1 MKIANCFSASLPTL
15 RSVRQGVS
23 LINAN
28 KSQTYAIL
36 ATRDTN
42 HFQNWLRD
50 RLHKIFHWMTDTTL
64 KLNASKSEF
73 VIIGRVNVAC
83 LFESIWC
90 AQYVEIRFLMCQSL
104 DCM

>member
-1 MKIANCFSASLPTL
+1 MK
-15 RSVRQGVS
+15 RVGVKSVIDQTWTYNLNHQVY
-23 LINAN
+23 AN

-42 HFQNWLRD
+42 HFQRG
-50 RLHKIFHWMTDTTL
+50 RLHKIFHWMTETTL

-83 LFESIWC
+83 LFE
-90 AQYVEIRFLMCQSL
+90 
-104 DCM
+104 